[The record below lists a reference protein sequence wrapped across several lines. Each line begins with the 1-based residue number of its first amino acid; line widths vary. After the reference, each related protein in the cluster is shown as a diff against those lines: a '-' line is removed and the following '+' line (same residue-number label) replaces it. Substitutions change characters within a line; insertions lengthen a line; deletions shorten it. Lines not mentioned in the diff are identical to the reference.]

1 MIVHVDTDPQQELIN
16 VELINFKSYS
26 WKSLKSL
33 TERDFYLNFF
43 GLKHSIWASL
53 QQFRELFRF
62 RENLRLQSSKF
73 P

>member
-33 TERDFYLNFF
+33 TERDF
-43 GLKHSIWASL
+43 
-53 QQFRELFRF
+53 
-62 RENLRLQSSKF
+62 
-73 P
+73 